1 MKNRKKIFILTEA
14 ILAVLVVMLAYAM
27 IREKSGQPLDKVSV
41 IVQNSDDNQ
50 WSGLKYGLKK
60 AAEDQGVEI
69 FVVSEG
75 PILTAEAQKEL
86 IDREINEGADAVLDV
101 EKSKLPVVEADN
113 YAMGAALAGELLDDY
128 NGNIRGKTLGIVS
141 ETDRSEAAVNRSQG
155 FQDTLEDA
163 GAKFSWM
170 LTIPSDGNGESLLA
184 AQTKVDFV
192 IALDDTSL
200 TTVGK
205 CSSENN
211 LHGSLVYG
219 IGSSSDGFYY
229 LETNAVE
236 CLVVPDG
243 FMAGYKSMTEIVK
256 CLRSYVYK
264 PQSQTVS
271 HTILRRDQLFSKE
284 NQELLYIM
292 SQST

>member
-86 IDREINEGADAVLDV
+86 IDREINEGADAVLVQPVPGSETESMLRKIEKKVPVMLVESAAVLDV

-170 LTIPSDGNGESLLA
+170 LTIPSDRNGESLLA

-236 CLVVPDG
+236 
-243 FMAGYKSMTEIVK
+243 
-256 CLRSYVYK
+256 
-264 PQSQTVS
+264 
-271 HTILRRDQLFSKE
+271 
-284 NQELLYIM
+284 
-292 SQST
+292 